1 MCSPCVLFGLWIDRR
16 FDRVVLSGSLSL
28 HVSLWWTGELSRMD
42 PDPRPSWGLL
52 GLRNRLKV
60 DDVWMKTASST
71 VQSLSCNT
79 ATYWIFSTCSSHPR
93 IKDLRWNHNRNTNQ
107 FITPLPH
114 SKIRPFILL
123 FIHLLSQKLY
133 HILYIL
139 LTKPST
145 CILTPRNLFIWTSP
159 CSIFLKTMS
168 NHRCRCLWMQLLCGT
183 YDLPQCISSAHSVLT
198 PRAEASSNAD
208 RWYG

>member
-28 HVSLWWTGELSRMD
+28 HVSLWWTGELSRVD

-93 IKDLRWNHNRNTNQ
+93 IKDLRWNHNKNTNQ

-123 FIHLLSQKLY
+123 FIHLLSQKCY
-133 HILYIL
+133 HIFWLYNKTFNMHSHTKELFIYLNVSLLYISQNYVKSQMQVSL
-139 LTKPST
+139 NVAFV
-145 CILTPRNLFIWTSP
+145 RNLWLATV
-159 CSIFLKTMS
+159 
-168 NHRCRCLWMQLLCGT
+168 H
-183 YDLPQCISSAHSVLT
+183 
-198 PRAEASSNAD
+198 
-208 RWYG
+208 